1 MVASTLG
8 QTSPASPDE
17 FAGREQLRASS
28 AEFRKEVIEITDGV
42 FAAVGYSASNV
53 TLIQG
58 ERGSIIVD
66 TSANPVDAKA
76 IVDAFGNRFVR
87 PVLAIIYTHNHPD
100 HSGGASVFAGPDNP
114 EIYSHQTLLESGPE
128 FGRGPRD
135 GGDAFGT
142 KLADHLFINAGT
154 QLEYGRVTPHTREGF
169 LPPTRTFRGE
179 SETIELAG
187 LQMQLIHTPG
197 ESPENTAIWIAGKG
211 VLVPGDDFLKSYP
224 NLSPIR
230 GLKLRPPEK
239 WIASLDKMLA
249 LDATYMV
256 QGHMRPILG
265 KDEVRKAL
273 TDYRDGIKTVLDQT
287 LAGIKQGKTPDE
299 LVQEV
304 KLSPELSKS
313 PYLQEYYGT
322 VAWAV
327 RGIYA
332 DYVGWFDG
340 NATNLNPLPP
350 GERARKMLEMAGG
363 LDKVIARAREAI
375 EAKEFQ
381 WAAEM
386 IDHVLAV
393 DPANMAAKEI
403 KAQALTEL
411 GERQI
416 NANARNY
423 YLTTAQYLL
432 KRERQT

>member
-1 MVASTLG
+1 MTASTPG
-8 QTSPASPDE
+8 QMSPASADE
-17 FAGREQLRASS
+17 FPGREQLRASS

-58 ERGSIIVD
+58 DKGSVIVD
-66 TSANPVDAKA
+66 TSANPVDAMA

-100 HSGGASVFAGPDNP
+100 HSGGASVFAGSDNP
-114 EIYSHQTLLESGPE
+114 EIVSHQTLVESGPE
-128 FGRGPRD
+128 FARGPRD

-169 LPPTRTFRGE
+169 LPPTLTFRGE
-179 SETIELAG
+179 SEVIELAG
-187 LQMQLIHTPG
+187 VQMQLIHTPG
-197 ESPENTAIWIAGKG
+197 ESPENIAIWIAGKG
-211 VLVPGDDFLKSYP
+211 VLIPGDDFLKSYP

-230 GLKLRPPEK
+230 GLKLRPPET

-249 LDATYMV
+249 LNATYMV

-265 KDEVRKAL
+265 KGEVRTAL
-273 TDYRDGIKTVLDQT
+273 TDYRNGIKTVLDQT

-299 LVQEV
+299 LVEEV
-304 KLSPELSKS
+304 KLSPELSNS

-340 NATNLNPLPP
+340 NATNLNPLPAA
-350 GERARKMLEMAGG
+350 ERARKMLDMAGG
-363 LDKVIARAREAI
+363 VENIIARARESI
-375 EAKEFQ
+375 EAGEFQ
-381 WAAEM
+381 WAAEL

-393 DPANMAAKEI
+393 DPVNMAAKEI
-403 KAQALTEL
+403 KAQTLTEL

-416 NANARNY
+416 NATARNY

-432 KRERQT
+432 KRESQE

>member
-8 QTSPASPDE
+8 LSSPASADE

-28 AEFRKEVIEITDGV
+28 VEFRREVIEVTEGV

-53 TLIQG
+53 ILIQG
-58 ERGSIIVD
+58 EGGSVIVD
-66 TSANPVDAKA
+66 TSANPVDAAA
-76 IVDAFGNRFVR
+76 IVDAFGERLVR
-87 PVLAIIYTHNHPD
+87 PVRAIIYTHNHPD
-100 HSGGASVFAGPDNP
+100 HSGGAKVFAGADNP
-114 EIYSHQTLLESGPE
+114 EIISHQTLVESGPE

-142 KLADHLFINAGT
+142 KLSDDLFINAGT

-179 SETIELAG
+179 AEAIELAG
-187 LQMQLIHTPG
+187 VQIQLIHTPG
-197 ESPENTAIWIAGKG
+197 ESPENTAVWIAGKG
-211 VLVPGDDFLKSYP
+211 VLIPGDDFLKSYP

-239 WIASLDKMLA
+239 WVASLDKMLA
-249 LDATYMV
+249 LEATYMI
-256 QGHMRPILG
+256 QGHMRPVLG
-265 KDEVRKAL
+265 KDEVRTAL

-287 LAGIKQGKTPDE
+287 LAGIKDGKTADE

-304 KLSPELSKS
+304 RLSPELAKS

-340 NATNLNPLPP
+340 NPTNLNPLSPALR
-350 GERARKMLEMAGG
+350 GRKMLELAGG
-363 LDKVIARAREAI
+363 VDNMVLRAQEAI
-375 EAKEFQ
+375 EAKDFQ
-381 WAAEM
+381 WGAELIDYVLAAEPEN
-386 IDHVLAV
+386 L
-393 DPANMAAKEI
+393 AAKAI
-403 KAQALTEL
+403 KAEALTAL

-416 NANARNY
+416 NATARNY
-423 YLTTAQYLL
+423 YLTTAQHLS
-432 KRERQT
+432 KQSRE